1 MTLSAAAQYG
11 AQHLTRGIGRLS
23 QHVFVE
29 GRGSYLTTDTGKRL
43 LDMTSGIG
51 VVNLGHCHPAVTR
64 AAQEQCGKLTHAQL
78 NIGFNGPQIELLRA
92 LQPIMPDPSLDT
104 FFLWNSGSEAV
115 EAAVKVARRSTGR
128 PNIIVAQG
136 SYHGRTAA
144 TAAMT
149 RSKTLYGE
157 GVGPLMPG
165 VFSMAFPYYSQ
176 MCMPHDT
183 PTDTLVDVALQ
194 RVRLLLQQETA
205 PRDTAA
211 ILLEPVL
218 GEGGYVPAPPAYLA
232 GLREICD
239 EHGMLLIVDE
249 VQSGFGRTG
258 KMFAIEHAGVRPDM
272 VVFAKGIANGYP
284 LSGIVASKAT
294 MDAMPPGSMGGTY
307 AGNAVACAAAQAT
320 IQAFRDERVLDNV
333 AARHTELLE
342 GLDAL
347 RAMPV
352 GALIEDVRG
361 HGLMMGVQFRAPRP
375 IASALTQACLERG
388 MLLLSTSAFDAV
400 RWIPPLTVSR
410 EELAQALGI
419 FKDALEA
426 VAHAEGC
433 L

>member
-1 MTLSAAAQYG
+1 MALSAAAQYG

-29 GRGSYLTTDTGKRL
+29 GHGSYLTTDTGKRL

-78 NIGFNGPQIELLRA
+78 NIGFNGPQIGLLRA
-92 LQPIMPDPSLDT
+92 LQPIMPHPSLDT

-115 EAAVKVARRSTGR
+115 EAAVKVARMATGR
-128 PNIIVAQG
+128 PHIVVAQG

-176 MCMPHDT
+176 MCMPHGT
-183 PTDTLVDVALQ
+183 PTETLVDVALQ
-194 RVRLLLQQETA
+194 RVRLLLKQETA

-218 GEGGYVPAPPAYLA
+218 GEGGYVPAPPAYLE
-232 GLREICD
+232 GLRQICD

-258 KMFAIEHAGVRPDM
+258 KMFAIEHTGVRPDVM
-272 VVFAKGIANGYP
+272 VFAKGIANGYP
-284 LSGIVASKAT
+284 LSGIVGSKAL
-294 MDAMPPGSMGGTY
+294 MDVMPPGSMGGTY
-307 AGNAVACAAAQAT
+307 AGNAVSCAAAQAT
-320 IQAFRDERVLDNV
+320 IQAFRDEHVLDNV

-352 GALIEDVRG
+352 GQLIEDVRG
-361 HGLMMGVQFRAPRP
+361 HGLMIGVQFRAPRP
-375 IASALTQACLERG
+375 IAGPLTKACLERD

-410 EELAQALGI
+410 EELAQALQI

-426 VAHAEGC
+426 VARAEGF

>member
-1 MTLSAAAQYG
+1 
-11 AQHLTRGIGRLS
+11 
-23 QHVFVE
+23 
-29 GRGSYLTTDTGKRL
+29 
-43 LDMTSGIG
+43 
-51 VVNLGHCHPAVTR
+51 VNLGHCHPAVTR

-78 NIGFNGPQIELLRA
+78 NIGFNGPQIELLRL

-104 FFLWNSGSEAV
+104 FFLWNSGAEAI
-115 EAAVKVARRSTGR
+115 EAAVKVARIATGR

-165 VFSMAFPYYSQ
+165 VFSMEFPYYSQ

-183 PTDTLVDVALQ
+183 PTETLVDIALQ
-194 RVRLLLQQETA
+194 RVRLLLKQETA

-258 KMFAIEHAGVRPDM
+258 KMFAIEHASVRPDM
-272 VVFAKGIANGYP
+272 MVFAKGIANGYP

-294 MDAMPPGSMGGTY
+294 MDTMPPGTMGGTY
-307 AGNAVACAAAQAT
+307 AGNAVSCAAAQAT
-320 IQAFRDERVLDNV
+320 IQAFRDERVLENV
-333 AARHTELLE
+333 AARHSEIIE
-342 GLDAL
+342 SLDSL
-347 RAMPV
+347 RTMPV
-352 GALIEDVRG
+352 GKLIEDVRG
-361 HGLMMGVQFRAPRP
+361 YGLMIGVQFRAPSP
-375 IASALTQACLERG
+375 IAGKLTQACLERD
-388 MLLLSTSAFDAV
+388 MLLLKTSSFDVV

-410 EELAQALGI
+410 EELAQGLEI

-426 VAHAEGC
+426 VARAEGY

>member
-1 MTLSAAAQYG
+1 MYL
-11 AQHLTRGIGRLS
+11 LVTRR
-23 QHVFVE
+23 
-29 GRGSYLTTDTGKRL
+29 
-43 LDMTSGIG
+43 GIG

-64 AAQEQCGKLTHAQL
+64 AAQAQCAQLTHAQL
-78 NIGFNGPQIELLRA
+78 NIGFNGPQIELLKA
-92 LQPIMPDPSLDT
+92 LQPIMPHSSLDT

-115 EAAVKVARRSTGR
+115 EAAIKVARMATGR
-128 PNIIVAQG
+128 PHIIVAQG

-144 TAAMT
+144 TAALT

-176 MCMPHDT
+176 MCMPADT
-183 PTDTLVDVALQ
+183 PTEQLVDMALQ
-194 RVRLLLQQETA
+194 RVRLLLKQETA

-218 GEGGYVPAPPAYLA
+218 GEGGYVPAPPAYLE
-232 GLREICD
+232 GLRHICD

-258 KMFAIEHAGVRPDM
+258 KMFAIEHANVRPDLM
-272 VVFAKGIANGYP
+272 TFAKGVANGYP
-284 LSGIVASKAT
+284 VSGIVGTKSV

-320 IQAFRDERVLDNV
+320 IQVFRDERVLENV
-333 AARHTELLE
+333 AARHTELIE
-342 GLDAL
+342 GLDSL
-347 RAMPV
+347 RALPV
-352 GALIEDVRG
+352 GRLIEDVRG
-361 HGLMMGVQFRAPRP
+361 YGLMIGVQFCAPSP
-375 IASALTQACLERG
+375 IAGKLTKACLERD
-388 MLLLSTSAFDAV
+388 MLLLSTSAFDVV

-410 EELAQALGI
+410 DELATGLQR

-426 VAHAEGC
+426 VARAEGY

>member
-1 MTLSAAAQYG
+1 M
-11 AQHLTRGIGRLS
+11 
-23 QHVFVE
+23 
-29 GRGSYLTTDTGKRL
+29 
-43 LDMTSGIG
+43 
-51 VVNLGHCHPAVTR
+51 NLGHCHPAVTR

-78 NIGFNGPQIELLRA
+78 NIGFNGPQIELLRL

-104 FFLWNSGSEAV
+104 FFLWNSGAEAI
-115 EAAVKVARRSTGR
+115 EAAVKVARIATGR

-165 VFSMAFPYYSQ
+165 VFSMEFPYYSQ

-183 PTDTLVDVALQ
+183 PTETLVDIALQ
-194 RVRLLLQQETA
+194 RVRLLLKQETA

-258 KMFAIEHAGVRPDM
+258 KMFAIEHASVRPDM
-272 VVFAKGIANGYP
+272 MVFAKGIANGYP

-294 MDAMPPGSMGGTY
+294 MDTMPPGTMGGTY
-307 AGNAVACAAAQAT
+307 AGNAVSCAAAQAT
-320 IQAFRDERVLDNV
+320 IQAFRDERVLENV
-333 AARHTELLE
+333 AARHSEIIE
-342 GLDAL
+342 SLDSL
-347 RAMPV
+347 RTMPV
-352 GALIEDVRG
+352 GKLIEDVRG
-361 HGLMMGVQFRAPRP
+361 YGLMIGVQFRAPSP
-375 IASALTQACLERG
+375 IAGKLTQACLERD
-388 MLLLSTSAFDAV
+388 MLLLKTSSFDVV

-410 EELAQALGI
+410 EELAQGLEI

-426 VAHAEGC
+426 VARAEGY